1 MRVRFTLGARWQL
14 DQIFA
19 YIAKDSPVAARRV
32 VDRIEYVGEL
42 LGDQPR
48 MGRMIKFRGLLALPV
63 WGTPYIIYYRIV
75 GEEVEIVRVRHSAR
89 RRLV

>member
-1 MRVRFTLGARWQL
+1 MRVRFTLGAQRQL

-19 YIAKDSPVAARRV
+19 YIATDSPAAARRI

-48 MGRMIKFRGLLALPV
+48 MGRKIEFLGLFVLPV
-63 WGTPYIIYYRIV
+63 WETPYLIYYRIV
-75 GEEVEIVRVRHSAR
+75 GDEVQIVRVRHSAR
-89 RRLV
+89 RRLM

>member
-1 MRVRFTLGARWQL
+1 MRVRFTLGARRQL
-14 DQIFA
+14 DQIFT
-19 YIAKDSPVAARRV
+19 YIATDSPAAARRI

-48 MGRMIKFRGLLALPV
+48 MGRKIEFGDLLVLPI
-63 WGTPYIIYYRIV
+63 WGTPYLLYYRIV
-75 GEEVEIVRVRHSAR
+75 GEEVQIVRVRHSAR